1 MFNISSNLYLIEQY
15 TALFLQFCYMTR
27 LLYFYFVSS
36 CFAKQNKLRNM
47 YLKGK
52 CFKFV
57 VSALVSTF
65 YTFVEEMLVFYEL
78 ELIITLDITIFG
90 LNSWIGASVSTFCM
104 FVEDIFVF
112 ANHLLIC
119 PERNTQYVY
128 IHYYLILFDRVST
141 IFLNLVNL
149 LGKFQ
154 SYK

>member
-1 MFNISSNLYLIEQY
+1 
-15 TALFLQFCYMTR
+15 
-27 LLYFYFVSS
+27 
-36 CFAKQNKLRNM
+36 M

-65 YTFVEEMLVFYEL
+65 YTFAEEMLVFYEL

-112 ANHLLIC
+112 ANHLVIC
-119 PERNTQYVY
+119 PERNT
-128 IHYYLILFDRVST
+128 
-141 IFLNLVNL
+141 
-149 LGKFQ
+149 
-154 SYK
+154 